1 MEANSPDKG
10 GALKNNQPSKSI
22 DDDASSFSST
32 GSADDKYEIMIME
45 EIKDNDNTTPTH
57 MIISQFDI
65 TYESEDSAGYEPTD
79 EEEDDNNL
87 SDKRLSLS

>member
-1 MEANSPDKG
+1 
-10 GALKNNQPSKSI
+10 
-22 DDDASSFSST
+22 
-32 GSADDKYEIMIME
+32 
-45 EIKDNDNTTPTH
+45 

-87 SDKRLSLS
+87 SDKRLSLSQLDEYSSDLSSFNEGDVNIPPPPIRKPINTKKSAQPKTKKLAKYAPKLTATLK